1 MDFGTIVSAIA
12 SVGFPIVFCLILSFF
27 IWHMQKKSEE
37 REEKLTSTLNTA
49 LSALDKYADEIP
61 LIKEELKEI
70 KNDIAEIKKQ

>member
-12 SVGFPIVFCLILSFF
+12 TVGFPIVFCLILSFF

-37 REEKLTSTLNTA
+37 REEKLTSTLSTA
-49 LSALDKYADEIP
+49 LNALDKYADEIP

>member
-12 SVGFPIVFCLILSFF
+12 TVGFPIVFCLILSFF

-37 REEKLTSTLNTA
+37 REEKLTSTLSTA

>member
-12 SVGFPIVFCLILSFF
+12 TVDFPIVFCLILSFF

-37 REEKLTSTLNTA
+37 REEKLTSTLSTA
-49 LSALDKYADEIP
+49 LNALDKYADEIP